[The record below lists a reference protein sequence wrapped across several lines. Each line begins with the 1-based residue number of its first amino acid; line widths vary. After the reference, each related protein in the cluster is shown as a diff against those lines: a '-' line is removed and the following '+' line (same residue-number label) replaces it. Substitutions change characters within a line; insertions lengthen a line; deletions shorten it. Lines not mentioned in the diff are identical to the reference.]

1 MQPCLSPDLELS
13 ATDFTNGSYWFWFC
27 LLLPGEGSVNLF
39 IYSCLLNDKFVIPC
53 LFHVIRKISMVGCR
67 ITFGL
72 RPHVIRRPTIDIFP
86 YYVNKQGITNKVIHQ
101 QPCSLFDSL
110 NYFYTLF
117 NKANGTSFRGLG
129 SLCHRPSNCNLS
141 NLCGLCK
148 SLAPEIV
155 SWSRFRFAESLR
167 LWRNTRGFVACLS
180 PPVDSRAFGARAR
193 SWVYRAESS
202 LWQRLGARLISD
214 NNCSIEII

>member
-86 YYVNKQGITNKVIHQ
+86 YYVNKQGITNNINCVIELATRESGSDLSSMLIPAWGNSTSCDLRSCVSISGRRDHLVL
-101 QPCSLFDSL
+101 PITF
-110 NYFYTLF
+110 TR
-117 NKANGTSFRGLG
+117 TSFPL
-129 SLCHRPSNCNLS
+129 
-141 NLCGLCK
+141 
-148 SLAPEIV
+148 
-155 SWSRFRFAESLR
+155 
-167 LWRNTRGFVACLS
+167 
-180 PPVDSRAFGARAR
+180 D
-193 SWVYRAESS
+193 
-202 LWQRLGARLISD
+202 LIL
-214 NNCSIEII
+214 IQ